1 MRLRPLSLL
10 AAFLLLLVLA
20 YTAWWVAA
28 AAQLRR
34 AMADLI
40 AVQQDQGNQVEPA
53 APGVGGYPLR
63 LAVRLERGHWRRM
76 DGALIEA
83 ADLEAWARP
92 WNPLTVRLEAEGPVR
107 LMLPATEDRPALDL
121 GATAAT
127 GEMQLDQAG
136 GVRQARLRLDQPQL
150 AATDLT
156 GPLTAARMELGWS
169 RPVLD
174 APGPL
179 PVTGIVNLHLADITL
194 PGRVLP
200 PLEPQIHELALEAQ
214 LRGMLPPSPDI
225 AALRGWSEAGGTVE
239 LTAFR
244 LLWGRLDLRGN
255 ATLALDSALQ
265 PIAAGSAEL
274 SGSESLID
282 MLVAADSLTADQGN
296 AARAALGFL
305 SRPTPDG
312 RRAVQVPVT
321 IQDQSLSIGPIRV
334 GRVPSIR
341 WD

>member
-34 AMADLI
+34 SLADLI
-40 AVQQDQGNQVEPA
+40 AVQQARGNLVEPA
-53 APGVGGYPLR
+53 TVSVGGYPLR
-63 LAVRLERGHWRRM
+63 LALRLERGRWQRP
-76 DGALIEA
+76 DGAGIDA
-83 ADLEAWARP
+83 TNLEAWARP
-92 WNPLTVRLEAEGPVR
+92 WDPLTVRLTVAGPVR
-107 LMLPATEDRPALDL
+107 LVLPQAGDRPALDL
-121 GATAAT
+121 AAQAAE
-127 GEMQLDQAG
+127 GEMLLDQAG
-136 GVRQARLRLDQPQL
+136 GVRQARLRLDQPGL
-150 AATDLT
+150 AATEMT
-156 GPLTAARMELGWS
+156 GPLTAAVMELGWT
-169 RPVLD
+169 RPVLVE
-174 APGPL
+174 PGPL
-179 PVTGIVNLHLADITL
+179 PVTAIVNLRLADIAL

-214 LRGMLPPSPDI
+214 LRGVLPPDPDI
-225 AALRGWSEAGGTVE
+225 ATLRGWSEAGGTVE
-239 LTAFR
+239 LTALR

-255 ATLALDSALQ
+255 ATLALDGALQ

-282 MLVAADSLTADQGN
+282 MLVAAGSLSADQGT
-296 AARAALGFL
+296 AARAALGFV

-321 IQDQSLSIGPIRV
+321 LQDQSLSIGPIRV
-334 GRVPSIR
+334 GRVPAIR
-341 WD
+341 WE